1 MEELQQP
8 LLAGLAAALPKVGN
22 GLAAVVSY
30 GEAHLYMQQLQAAA
44 DAARS
49 KAAAAAA
56 ALAAASEGEVAAL
69 TAGAA
74 AGQKVTV
81 LLTDYR
87 RLCSMASSSMGSAAS
102 WLSRHQETLRTL
114 LQQQLQLAGGVVG
127 SASTGQVQGLLA
139 PAQEWDVAAC
149 DRSLLLLCPN
159 VEDAAA
165 AGSPQHAS
173 GVQDGGI
180 LARSLAGVLGSSSS
194 SIAQLLPQQ
203 MLQQCQQADNQ
214 GQLLLQQQSRLM
226 HLGRWAVA
234 AYAAVLQHLLPGEN
248 RRRLQP
254 YAIACVCAPMR
265 PCIHVHSYAKVD
277 CRLHAWAAA
286 CMYL

>member
-8 LLAGLAAALPKVGN
+8 LLTGLAAALPTVGN

-56 ALAAASEGEVAAL
+56 ALSEASKGEVSAL

-74 AGQKVTV
+74 AGQKVTA

-87 RLCSMASSSMGSAAS
+87 RLCSMANSSMGSAAS
-102 WLSRHQETLRTL
+102 WLSRHKETLRAL
-114 LQQQLQLAGGVVG
+114 LQQ
-127 SASTGQVQGLLA
+127 QVQGLLA
-139 PAQEWDVAAC
+139 PALEWNVAAC

-165 AGSPQHAS
+165 AAGSPQHAS
-173 GVQDGGI
+173 VAQDGGI
-180 LARSLAGVLGSSSS
+180 LARAFAAVLGSSTGSTS
-194 SIAQLLPQQ
+194 SIAQLLPPQL
-203 MLQQCQQADNQ
+203 LQQCQQADNQ

-226 HLGRWAVA
+226 QLGHWAVG
-234 AYAAVLQHLLPGEN
+234 AYAAVLQHVLPGGN
-248 RRRLQP
+248 QGVLQP
-254 YAIACVCAPMR
+254 YAMVWLCANVSSVLVTSFANVGCSMSASAAMR
-265 PCIHVHSYAKVD
+265 MPGLQHECS
-277 CRLHAWAAA
+277 
-286 CMYL
+286 